1 MERVEEGMA
10 YSHACFREC
19 REQMESLVN
28 AYYLLDHSHVK
39 DPDISDTW
47 GQKKKKPSFSQAQ
60 KNGKGFLLFKCGCY
74 EGLRP
79 S

>member
-47 GQKKKKPSFSQAQ
+47 GQKKKNLPLVRLRRMAKVFSCSNVDVM
-60 KNGKGFLLFKCGCY
+60 KD
-74 EGLRP
+74 
-79 S
+79 